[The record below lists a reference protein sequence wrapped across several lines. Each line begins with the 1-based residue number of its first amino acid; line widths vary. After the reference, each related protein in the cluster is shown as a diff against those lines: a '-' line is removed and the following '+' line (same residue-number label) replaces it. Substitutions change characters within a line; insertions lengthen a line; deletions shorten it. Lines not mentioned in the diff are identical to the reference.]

1 MHSAEKTKK
10 LLDVMRQNTKAL
22 STNYKQKYESLRN
35 TFFYSNI
42 PLVFLSTCNAGY
54 VVWKYFYDGYELLDI
69 ASDVITLS
77 TAGVLIME
85 STCLNPFNKL
95 EEYVS
100 LHNKYNNL
108 ECQIEENE
116 TSKKDTENTVFE
128 SLVNKYKEVTE
139 QEMIIRKLQGSY
151 NLGEDA
157 LINIKT
163 NIEDLLDDHWN
174 IIFRPT
180 LRRFKQKN
188 SSLLAKFN
196 ITGHDIENGKIDRN
210 LNSKGDEKKD
220 VDEGQSNNSL
230 LNSVVNIFK
239 KNEEKT
245 EVKTEAKTEEKIEN
259 INIDT
264 IYKTRTSSPPTINP
278 SKKSEVSKPFNMNL
292 YAK

>member
-196 ITGHDIENGKIDRN
+196 ITGDDIENGKIDRN

-239 KNEEKT
+239 KNEENT
-245 EVKTEAKTEEKIEN
+245 EAKTEAKTEEKNEN

>member
-1 MHSAEKTKK
+1 MHSAEKTKQ

-22 STNYKQKYESLRN
+22 SNTYKEKYESLRN
-35 TFFYSNI
+35 MFFYSNI
-42 PLVFLSTCNAGY
+42 PLVFLTTCNAGY
-54 VVWKYFYDGYELLDI
+54 VVWKYFYDGYDMLDI
-69 ASDVITLS
+69 ASDVVTLS

-95 EEYVS
+95 DEYTN

-116 TSKKDTENTVFE
+116 TSKKEIENTVLE
-128 SLVNKYKEVTE
+128 SLVNKYKELTE
-139 QEMIIRKLQGSY
+139 KEMIIRKLQGSY
-151 NLGEDA
+151 NLGEDS

-163 NIEDLLDDHWN
+163 SIEDVVEDHWN

-196 ITGHDIENGKIDRN
+196 ITGDDIENGKIDRN

-245 EVKTEAKTEEKIEN
+245 EEKTEEKNEN

-264 IYKTRTSSPPTINP
+264 IYRTRTSSPTTINP

-292 YAK
+292 YGK

>member
-1 MHSAEKTKK
+1 MHSAEKTKQ

-22 STNYKQKYESLRN
+22 SSNYKQKYESLRN
-35 TFFYSNI
+35 MFFYSNI
-42 PLVFLSTCNAGY
+42 PLVFLTTCNAGY
-54 VVWKYFYDGYELLDI
+54 VVWKYFYDGYDMLDI
-69 ASDVITLS
+69 ASDVVTLS

-95 EEYVS
+95 DEYMN

-116 TSKKDTENTVFE
+116 TSKKEIENTVFE
-128 SLVNKYKEVTE
+128 SLVNKYKELTE
-139 QEMIIRKLQGSY
+139 KEMIIRKLQGSY
-151 NLGEDA
+151 NLGEDS

-163 NIEDLLDDHWN
+163 SIEDVVEDHWN

-196 ITGHDIENGKIDRN
+196 ITGDDIENGKIDRN